1 MKWNELVLQG
11 YLYRYW
17 KEMPFV
23 SHPVENASPLHEGS
37 LHDVQTREL
46 VTTEF
51 FLFHVKLYASLV
63 EWHRQVAA
71 LIEVR
76 VTEAHKSE
84 NANVS
89 LTWKSEWKEKGIG
102 FVYVLAY
109 RPIVSQ
115 LPDFTGFQQIKKVLL
130 YYTWQKVSVHVTY

>member
-23 SHPVENASPLHEGS
+23 SHPVENASPLREGS

-63 EWHRQVAA
+63 EWNRQVAA
-71 LIEVR
+71 LIKLE
-76 VTEAHKSE
+76 
-84 NANVS
+84 
-89 LTWKSEWKEKGIG
+89 
-102 FVYVLAY
+102 
-109 RPIVSQ
+109 
-115 LPDFTGFQQIKKVLL
+115 
-130 YYTWQKVSVHVTY
+130 